1 MTRAFIALFIAAMP
15 AVGVMTWY
23 SLPGGVM
30 RNGQPFDDHALQC
43 AVDASWWNTDKDAPY
58 YDLLTICVD
67 SVDRSV
73 NSVDRSATNPRHN
86 VTSTVVQEHYE
97 QCIDVAVTDTG
108 YLAPY
113 GVLVDCSP
121 RVWTEMGIPLSVGRQ
136 DVIVWSRNVSATAY
150 TPCSK

>member
-1 MTRAFIALFIAAMP
+1 MNRAFIPLFV
-15 AVGVMTWY
+15 AVTAGVMTWY

-30 RNGQPFDDHALQC
+30 RNGQLFNDHALQC

-58 YDLLTICVD
+58 YSALTIC
-67 SVDRSV
+67 V

-108 YLAPY
+108 YLAQY
-113 GVLVDCSP
+113 GVTVDCA
-121 RVWTEMGIPLSVGRQ
+121 RAVWTTLGIPLAVGRQ
-136 DVIVWSRNVSATAY
+136 PVSITY
-150 TPCSK
+150 KFTVNSKLLLESASGN